1 MERVPLCRWHAR
13 PRITMGSAT
22 FFDAFGALTIAFVLP
37 SLIGAWKLRPAEI
50 GTMISVGY
58 LGQIVGALFFGWLA
72 ERIGRTK
79 SVACAM
85 ALDGIMSLCCAFSG
99 SFLQLAVFRTIQGCG
114 LGGEVPV
121 AAAGL

>member
-1 MERVPLCRWHAR
+1 METGPQAAEPRGLQLIGRMERVPLCKWHVL

-37 SLIGAWKLRPAEI
+37 SLIGAWKLQPAQI
-50 GTMISVGY
+50 GAMISVGY

-79 SVACAM
+79 SVNPSPVPWLWM
-85 ALDGIMSLCCAFSG
+85 G
-99 SFLQLAVFRTIQGCG
+99 S
-114 LGGEVPV
+114 
-121 AAAGL
+121 